1 MFKNHSHDDEIPH
14 PISNASWKRSV
25 LNMPI
30 ISTFSFSPVN
40 KSVGVNYVARFRETT
55 GISYEKVIEELAATF
70 NVTSNDI
77 KYLGSSGLQIGK
89 ATIEGKVG

>member
-1 MFKNHSHDDEIPH
+1 M
-14 PISNASWKRSV
+14 
-25 LNMPI
+25 
-30 ISTFSFSPVN
+30 
-40 KSVGVNYVARFRETT
+40 ARFRETT